1 MFSKIFLK
9 NLYLKAGIELIKKYL
24 QVTRSRNIK
33 SISHYFISCLYMYI
47 GASTMKKRET
57 NIKQLQKY
65 GNDLN
70 IFTINKRF
78 L

>member
-47 GASTMKKRET
+47 GASTMKKT
-57 NIKQLQKY
+57 GDKHK
-65 GNDLN
+65 
-70 IFTINKRF
+70 TIAKIWK
-78 L
+78 